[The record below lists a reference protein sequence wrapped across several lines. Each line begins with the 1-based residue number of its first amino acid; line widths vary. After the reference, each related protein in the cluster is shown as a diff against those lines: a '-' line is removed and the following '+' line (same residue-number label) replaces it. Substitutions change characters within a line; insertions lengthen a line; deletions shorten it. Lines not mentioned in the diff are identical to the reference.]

1 MTLEEFRATF
11 EPTVFIRVGEGIPR
25 KVSDLGPDKG
35 PGSRTEFN
43 FCDGKILSAFFFF
56 IQYWKSGIENAYT
69 LRIKVWIFRQESER
83 VILDSVLPRLC
94 EIISDYHDE

>member
-56 IQYWKSGIENAYT
+56 YP
-69 LRIKVWIFRQESER
+69 
-83 VILDSVLPRLC
+83 IL
-94 EIISDYHDE
+94 EIRN

>member
-35 PGSRTEFN
+35 SGSRTEFN
-43 FCDGKILSAFFFF
+43 FCDGKILSVFFCSFF
-56 IQYWKSGIENAYT
+56 ANTGNPELKMHT
-69 LRIKVWIFRQESER
+69 LSE
-83 VILDSVLPRLC
+83 
-94 EIISDYHDE
+94 